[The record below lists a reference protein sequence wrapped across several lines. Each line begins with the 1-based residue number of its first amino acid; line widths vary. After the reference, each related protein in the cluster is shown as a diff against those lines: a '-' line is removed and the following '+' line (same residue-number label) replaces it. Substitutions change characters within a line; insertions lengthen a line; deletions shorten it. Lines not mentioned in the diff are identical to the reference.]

1 MPSPVNHQRWTL
13 TLIALTLALCLGL
26 PRIGLAAT
34 ADLTAGP
41 AAGPAVG
48 SSVETTDASSAE
60 TKGLLPPEPDNA
72 APPIDYE
79 PWYQVEIILFTNLKP
94 MVSNEMITAEQQ
106 VYPGNLLSIGPED
119 DAQLAPLN
127 LEQQAH
133 LVEDQ
138 LWFDSDQLVFIPDTR
153 ENDDVVSD
161 EATSIDAFGSAL
173 TDDEVS
179 GNEAFGNEAFGS
191 AAFNNGAFSNETFNN
206 ETFNNAAIGNADDS
220 GEAAEIDAQNEL
232 QTTADIAGMDNAPTN
247 DKTMLQELASDGEPL
262 DIEQLLDP
270 ATGEPLSSE
279 PLPPVFDIE
288 MLKEELTNKGP
299 RAFAELGRPTRH
311 LDSIARSIS
320 RSSGYRLLRHL
331 AWRQPMTDE
340 AEAVPIMLQLGDK
353 LDDQFEIDGTLRFY
367 RSRFLHVITDL
378 WFTRRL
384 GADESLLLVDQANIE
399 ELLDRP
405 AQTTVSVPLRHSRR
419 MRSATLHFVDHPQF
433 GMLIRIDQYDGPEPE
448 K

>member
-1 MPSPVNHQRWTL
+1 
-13 TLIALTLALCLGL
+13 L

-34 ADLTAGP
+34 ADLTAKP
-41 AAGPAVG
+41 AAGPTVG

-94 MVSNEMITAEQQ
+94 MGSNEMITAEQQ
-106 VYPGNLLSIGPED
+106 VYPSNLLSIGPED
-119 DAQLAPLN
+119 DNQLAPLN

-161 EATSIDAFGSAL
+161 EATSIDAFGSA
-173 TDDEVS
+173 
-179 GNEAFGNEAFGS
+179 
-191 AAFNNGAFSNETFNN
+191 AFNNGAFSN

-232 QTTADIAGMDNAPTN
+232 QTTAGIAGMANAPTN
-247 DKTMLQELASDGEPL
+247 DKTMLQELASDGEPF
-262 DIEQLLDP
+262 DIEQLLEP

-405 AQTTVSVPLRHSRR
+405 AQTTVSVPLQHSRR